1 MSGPIKPK
9 EVQSKKTSSIPEEVF
24 EAFNELIVEQWNGS
38 SSNFTL
44 REVADLAVTKLKAN
58 EEYASITRQDL
69 YDRKWLDVEPAFRK
83 AGWKVNFDKPG
94 YNENYDSNFTF
105 SK

>member
-9 EVQSKKTSSIPEEVF
+9 EVQGKKTSKIPEPVF
-24 EAFNELIVEQWNGS
+24 EAFNELIVQEWNGH

-44 REVADLAVTKLKAN
+44 REVADLAVKKLKDTGEY
-58 EEYASITRQDL
+58 EEMSRQYL
-69 YDRKWLDVEPAFRK
+69 YDHGWLDVEPAYRK
-83 AGWKVNFDKPG
+83 AGWKVDFDKPG
-94 YNENYDSNFTF
+94 YNETYDANFTF